1 MRPFELALVSS
12 LLLTALSGLVPL
24 QRRPR
29 WIRYLPWLSGS
40 VLALHLVLEGYR
52 WQLAPAYALT
62 AILLLMSL
70 RTARRNQPAQMAPPA
85 RSRTIRRIAAGVL
98 VLVALGTT
106 TLLAT
111 LMPVFDLPAPSGAL
125 RIGTT
130 TFSLVDSSRPEVFT
144 RDAADRRELLIQ
156 AWYPAEPAADARP
169 EQLVPPRVARA
180 MTQGLGLSRLSF
192 LLSHLSLV
200 KTHSY
205 RDAPISEARPSYPVL
220 VFSHGYWGTPAQNT
234 VQMEE
239 LASHGYVVLSIGHS
253 YESSALLHPDGRLVG
268 VSPELFRSVQE
279 QARRPGY
286 GALLWRLIASPDPEE
301 RQRLLQENSEHE
313 VHFSTS
319 VRLWAADTSFLFD
332 ELQRPD
338 PAPALRHFRRRLDLE
353 RIGVFG
359 MSFGGATATEVCLQ
373 DARCRAGINMDGVQF
388 GAAATRDSALRVPF
402 MFMTSEPFGMLAE
415 PVFRRTRAPA
425 WLLKVN
431 GSTHLDFTDL
441 SLVSSLL
448 RTAGMMGSIG
458 GERMQTIMNTYIV
471 AFFDRTLADRDA
483 PLLQGPSTDYPEVE
497 LQMRTGASD

>member
-1 MRPFELALVSS
+1 MRPFELALVLS
-12 LLLTALSGLVPL
+12 LLLTALSGFVPL

-29 WIRYLPWLSGS
+29 WIRYLPWLSGAL
-40 VLALHLVLEGYR
+40 LALHLVLEGYR

-62 AILLLMSL
+62 AIQLLMS
-70 RTARRNQPAQMAPPA
+70 RRAQPAQAPPPA
-85 RSRTIRRIAAGVL
+85 RLRTILRIAAGVL
-98 VLVALGTT
+98 VLLVLGTT

-111 LMPVFDLPAPSGAL
+111 LIPVFDLPAPSGAL

-144 RDAADRRELLIQ
+144 GDTTDRRELLIQ

-180 MTQGLGLSRLSF
+180 MTQGLGLSRLPF

-205 RDAPISEARPSYPVL
+205 RDAPISETRPAYPVL
-220 VFSHGYWGTPAQNT
+220 VFSHGYWGTPTQNT

-239 LASHGYVVLSIGHS
+239 LASHGYVLFSIGHS
-253 YESSALLHPDGRLVG
+253 HESAALLHPDGRLVG
-268 VSPELFRSVQE
+268 LSHELFRSVQE
-279 QARRPGY
+279 LGRKPGY

-301 RQRLLQENSEHE
+301 RQRLLQENSERD

-319 VRLWAADTSFLFD
+319 VRLWAADTSFVLD

-338 PAPALRHFRRRLDLE
+338 PAPALRRFQRRLDME

-359 MSFGGATATEVCLQ
+359 MSFGGATAAAVCLQ
-373 DARCRAGINMDGVQF
+373 DSRCRAGINMDGTMF
-388 GAAATRDSALRVPF
+388 GAVAARDSALHVPF
-402 MFMTSEPFGMLAE
+402 MFMTSEPFGMLPE

-441 SLVSSLL
+441 SLVSPLL
-448 RTAGMMGSIG
+448 RTAGMMGPID
-458 GERMQTIMNTYIV
+458 GERMQTIMNAYIV
-471 AFFDRTLADRDA
+471 AFFDRTLADRDP
-483 PLLQGPSTDYPEVE
+483 PLLQGASTDYPEVE
-497 LQMRTGASD
+497 LQIRTGASD